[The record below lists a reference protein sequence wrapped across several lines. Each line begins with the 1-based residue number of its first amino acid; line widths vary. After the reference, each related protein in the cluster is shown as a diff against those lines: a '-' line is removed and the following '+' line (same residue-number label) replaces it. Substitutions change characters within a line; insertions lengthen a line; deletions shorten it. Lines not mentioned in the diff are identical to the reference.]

1 MPVKTHVTKIEAT
14 GEGGVLVSV
23 VVESDLGPI
32 DLGIEGNL
40 KADAAHS
47 VSGLNIPG
55 VAEEVSAFLWRE
67 GLNDATDLSQQTWN
81 CVLGSLA

>member
-32 DLGIEGNL
+32 DLEIEGKRRMLHNPCQ
-40 KADAAHS
+40 
-47 VSGLNIPG
+47 V
-55 VAEEVSAFLWRE
+55 
-67 GLNDATDLSQQTWN
+67 
-81 CVLGSLA
+81 